1 VKKILF
7 GVSLTL
13 IILIIAGCSDPTD
26 EQNAASVDFELN
38 GFWNLGFGNTIVTD
52 LVFSNSAAA
61 ITADYPDVVYSYDNS
76 TNTAVLFWTY
86 NTTFAKIDWI
96 AEGTGFKVNHSEE
109 VVNLSL
115 LDAAPKAFD
124 YHIFAKYTASP
135 VVFTTVPADGD
146 TVTRTTNRIE
156 IVFSHIMNT
165 GYVSIT
171 PSGAIVAAPPQ
182 TVWTHDYVNGRSTLS
197 LENVVFSETVG
208 NVSIQFFANMR
219 DCNGNSLTPSTVTF
233 TTF

>member
-13 IILIIAGCSDPTD
+13 ILLIISACAAPTD
-26 EQNAASVDFELN
+26 DQNAASGDFELN
-38 GFWNLGFGNTIVTD
+38 GSWNLGFGTTVFTD

-61 ITADYPDVVYSYDNS
+61 ITADFPDVVYSYDN
-76 TNTAVLFWTY
+76 TANTAVLFWT
-86 NTTFAKIDWI
+86 NNNTFAKIDWTV
-96 AEGTGFKVNHSEE
+96 EGTGFKVNHSEE
-109 VVNLSL
+109 VANLSL

-124 YHIFAKYTASP
+124 YYIFAKYTTSP
-135 VVFTTVPADGD
+135 VVVSTVPAGGS
-146 TVTRTTNRIE
+146 TVSKATTRIE
-156 IVFSHIMNT
+156 MVFSHIMNT

-208 NVSIQFFANMR
+208 NVSIQFFSNMR
-219 DCNGNSLTPSTVTF
+219 DCNGYSLTPSTVTF
-233 TTF
+233 TTN